1 MKCKYL
7 IPLMLGVAFSAAADG
22 YQDGIEYYKAGQ
34 YDNAAE
40 ILQRTLNDP
49 GTDKALAY
57 YYIGQTALAHGDKA
71 AAQAAF
77 KNGVAANAENP
88 YNYVGLGA
96 IDLLN
101 GAKSAAEDNFKL
113 AQKYGKKNNE
123 ITVDIARAYY
133 KADPVAYAKEIE
145 KFLAKAH
152 KDSKHA
158 EPAIYILEG
167 DMLFDQKDLGG
178 AAGKYEMATTYDLDN
193 PEGYV
198 KYANAYI
205 GVNPQYSVSKLE
217 ELLAKQPNS
226 ALAQRELAEKY
237 YETSQWTKAAQQ
249 YGNYIQNPNHFP
261 ADKSRYSVLLYAN
274 SEYQKSLD
282 VARELLAQTPNDFQ
296 MLRIELLDLAALD
309 QNEEAVKAAEK
320 FFAVTP
326 TPPAKFQ
333 PNDYTTYA
341 DVLEKLGQDSVAL
354 IQYQAAVNLDPS
366 RPDNYK
372 SLSNAYTKAGKY
384 QEAAEAFD
392 QYIANSDSP
401 SLTDYLQASGRWLN
415 AANRSEG
422 DQQKA
427 DADRGL
433 EAINKVIAGTS
444 EVMPEYLQRRGR
456 FFLAK
461 GGNDM
466 ANPSKETF
474 DAYTEVLAMLDSDPA
489 NADVANPK
497 NKLNL
502 YKETYLILGNYYKA
516 QGDTEKT
523 NEMYAGFDR
532 VNSLLAQ

>member
-1 MKCKYL
+1 
-7 IPLMLGVAFSAAADG
+7 
-22 YQDGIEYYKAGQ
+22 
-34 YDNAAE
+34 
-40 ILQRTLNDP
+40 
-49 GTDKALAY
+49 
-57 YYIGQTALAHGDKA
+57 
-71 AAQAAF
+71 
-77 KNGVAANAENP
+77 
-88 YNYVGLGA
+88 
-96 IDLLN
+96 
-101 GAKSAAEDNFKL
+101 
-113 AQKYGKKNNE
+113 
-123 ITVDIARAYY
+123 
-133 KADPVAYAKEIE
+133 
-145 KFLAKAH
+145 
-152 KDSKHA
+152 
-158 EPAIYILEG
+158 
-167 DMLFDQKDLGG
+167 
-178 AAGKYEMATTYDLDN
+178 MATTYDLDN

-456 FFLAK
+456 FYLAK